1 MTDGH
6 LYKKVM
12 DFVRDIKET
21 QEFKEY
27 EELLESIKRQ
37 PELYEMANAFRKKNY
52 AIQRSESGERLIECL
67 EELEKN
73 SRMSGQFR

>member
-27 EELLESIKRQ
+27 EELLESI
-37 PELYEMANAFRKKNY
+37 PE
-52 AIQRSESGERLIECL
+52 
-67 EELEKN
+67 EKLCDTKE
-73 SRMSGQFR
+73 